1 MIRTAGEV
9 IVEGPVGALLDQ
21 EEDPA
26 TIPNGCFCMLFYGG
40 KLVDASKLDFPW
52 ESIPNQA
59 YDSVFYGNNLLT
71 AVPMLPASTI
81 TDRSYYSMFNGC
93 NALTSLSVQLTSW
106 NSTAFN
112 ATRYWLKNVSS
123 DGEFWCPEVLGTN
136 ETIERGED
144 RCPQGWTVRNYVSQT
159 DGVEFKCLLGP
170 RQSTVFSIGK
180 TQPSAPDVSLQKSV
194 DGGQTWSAYS
204 LGDTISVPGGSSVKF
219 KAADGVVNGAF
230 CVAQEDAEGGD
241 LSCVRVFSDGGA
253 LSVAGDMSLLID
265 SSSTGAKAKPYQFAG
280 LFRGCDA
287 IVDAS
292 AMKLPPQGP
301 NAAASTHAFFKMF
314 HSAPNLSAI
323 MPEIKGAAAR
333 QSSYRGFCTEC
344 TSLLSA
350 PAIDLS
356 VIGEQAFQ
364 GAFIGC
370 TSLKHVPD
378 ISASEVWK
386 AAFYNAFVGCTSL
399 SAAPAVSPNISGEGA
414 Y

>member
-1 MIRTAGEV
+1 MFQDCA
-9 IVEGPVGALLDQ
+9 ALTGTPKL
-21 EEDPA
+21 PA
-26 TIPNGCFCMLFYGG
+26 TKLGTNSYNYMFSGCQS
-40 KLVDASKLDFPW
+40 VS
-52 ESIPNQA
+52 SIEC
-59 YDSVFYGNNLLT
+59 GLT
-71 AVPMLPASTI
+71 AWNGSSTDNWLSGVAAAGNFYCPA
-81 TDRSYYSMFNGC
+81 
-93 NALTSLSVQLTSW
+93 A
-106 NSTAFN
+106 
-112 ATRYWLKNVSS
+112 
-123 DGEFWCPEVLGTN
+123 LGTN
-136 ETIERGED
+136 ETIERGVS
-144 RCPQGWTVRNYVSQT
+144 RCPEGWNVRNSVAPT
-159 DGVEFKCLLGP
+159 DGVEFKALEN
-170 RQSTVFSIGK
+170 TVMSFGK
-180 TQPSAPDVSLQKSV
+180 TNASAPDVSLQKSV

-204 LGDTISVPGGSSVKF
+204 VGDTITVPQGSSVKF
-219 KAADGVVNGAF
+219 KAADGVVNGSF
-230 CVAQEDAEGGD
+230 CVAQEDAEGED
-241 LSCVRVFSDGGA
+241 LSCVRLFTDYGA

-265 SSSTGAKAKPYQFAG
+265 SSSTGATAKPYQFAG

-287 IVDAS
+287 VVDAS

-378 ISASEVWK
+378 ISASEVWNV
-386 AAFYNAFVGCTSL
+386 AFH
-399 SAAPAVSPNISGEGA
+399 
-414 Y
+414 